1 MADGV
6 RRRFSSVRVRT
17 TIAACAVV
25 GTALVLSSFA
35 LVGILRHA
43 MVQNVDGQIVL
54 RADDV
59 AAAAGRDELPSRLAG
74 GGDDDTV
81 VQALSATGR
90 VIAQSSGIRGRAPI
104 ESVAEVGS
112 RDLIRTVDHP
122 PMGDGA
128 AYRVLARRVTT
139 PHGPIVLLVGGSLEP
154 TRDSINTVSAVLAVG
169 LPALVLLVGGLAWWF
184 VGRTL
189 APVETI
195 RREVAEISNHALDR
209 RIPEPSTADE
219 IERLARTM
227 NDMLERLEASRDREQ
242 RFVAD
247 AAHEL
252 RTPLTNVR
260 AQLEVALSHPETTD
274 WTELSSSLVTQ
285 HVRMSALVDDL
296 LLLARAD
303 DRKLGVRRHSV
314 DLDEVILAAV
324 GAIRSRGRVHVD
336 LSGVAGGRVLGEREE
351 LERVVRNLLDNAERY
366 ATSTV
371 RVELSQEGSVV
382 ELVVEDDGPGI
393 AEADRE
399 RVFERF
405 TRLDDSRSRAG
416 GGAGLGLA
424 IVREI
429 VYAHHGT
436 VDISDSD
443 NGDHGTRVTLMVPG
457 ANGSERPGDGGVQ
470 SV

>member
-1 MADGV
+1 MGEGV
-6 RRRFSSVRVRT
+6 RRRVSSVRVRT

-25 GTALVLSSFA
+25 GAALVLSSFA

-59 AAAAGRDELPSRLAG
+59 AAAAGRADLPSRLAG
-74 GGDDDTV
+74 GGDDDSV
-81 VQALSATGR
+81 VQVLGTNGR
-90 VIAQSSGIRGRAPI
+90 VIAQSNGIRGRTPI
-104 ESVAEVGS
+104 ASVTAVGS
-112 RDLIRTVDHP
+112 RDVIRTVDHP

-128 AYRVLARRVTT
+128 SYRVLVRRITT
-139 PHGPIVLLVGGSLEP
+139 PRGPIVLLVGGSLEP
-154 TRDSINTVSAVLAVG
+154 TRDSIHTVIAVLAVG
-169 LPALVLLVGGLAWWF
+169 LPALVLLVGGMAWWF

-209 RIPEPSTADE
+209 RIPEPGTADE

-260 AQLEVALSHPETTD
+260 AQLEVALSHPDTTV
-274 WTELSSSLVTQ
+274 WTELSSALVDE

-303 DRKLGVRRHSV
+303 DRKLGAPRHAV
-314 DLDEVILAAV
+314 DLDEVILAVV
-324 GAIRSRGRVHVD
+324 GAIRARGRVQVD
-336 LSGVAGGRVLGEREE
+336 LSGVAGGRVVGDREE
-351 LERVVRNLLDNAERY
+351 LERVMRNLLDNAERY
-366 ATSTV
+366 AASTV
-371 RVELSQEGSVV
+371 RVELSQQASVV

-393 AEADRE
+393 AAADRE

-429 VYAHHGT
+429 VVAHHGSVGVT
-436 VDISDSD
+436 ASA
-443 NGDHGTRVTLMVPG
+443 NGSRGTRVVLTMPG
-457 ANGSERPGDGGVQ
+457 TNGSQSPGDVHDRT
-470 SV
+470 V

>member
-1 MADGV
+1 MADGG

-54 RADDV
+54 RANDV
-59 AAAAGRDELPSRLAG
+59 AAAAGRNDLPSRLAG
-74 GGDDDTV
+74 GTDDDTV
-81 VQALSATGR
+81 VQAVSATGR
-90 VIAQSSGIRGRAPI
+90 VIAQSNGIRGDAPI
-104 ESVAEVGS
+104 ASV
-112 RDLIRTVDHP
+112 RDAGARDVIRTVDHP

-128 AYRVLARRVTT
+128 AYRVLARRITT

-169 LPALVLLVGGLAWWF
+169 VPALVLLMGGLAWWF

-195 RREVAEISNHALDR
+195 RREVAEISNHALDH
-209 RIPEPSTADE
+209 RIPEPGTADE

-252 RTPLTNVR
+252 RTPITNVR
-260 AQLEVALSHPETTD
+260 TQLEVALSHPETTD
-274 WTELSSSLVTQ
+274 WTELSSSLVAQ

-303 DRKLGVRRHSV
+303 DRKLGVPRHSV

-324 GAIRSRGRVHVD
+324 GAIRARGRVHVD
-336 LSGVAGGRVLGEREE
+336 LSGVAGGRVSGEREE

-371 RVELSQEGSVV
+371 RVELSQQGSVV

-393 AEADRE
+393 AASDRE

-429 VYAHHGT
+429 VRAHHGT
-436 VDISDSD
+436 VGITAPA
-443 NGDHGTRVTLMVPG
+443 NGLQGTRVTLTVPWT
-457 ANGSERPGDGGVQ
+457 NGSERPGDGHDRTV
-470 SV
+470 